1 MNFESVGKL
10 PVVGESVVGGFNKT
24 LKCDK
29 KSFIIMLSIVKRLF
43 SAELMNSKR

>member
-1 MNFESVGKL
+1 MGKL
-10 PVVGESVVGGFNKT
+10 SVVGGSVVGGVNKT
-24 LKCDK
+24 LECDR